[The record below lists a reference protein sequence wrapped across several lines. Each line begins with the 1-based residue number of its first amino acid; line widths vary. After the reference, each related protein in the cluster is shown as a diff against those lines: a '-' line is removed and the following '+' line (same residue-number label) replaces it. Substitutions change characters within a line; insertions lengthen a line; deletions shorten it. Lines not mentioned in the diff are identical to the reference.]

1 MNIDRDNCN
10 TQKATASL
18 FSFLKKLL
26 SEKHYRLVLGA
37 FVVYVLNCSRGSVS
51 WLSRVTGASR
61 DMIQRGRDE
70 ILQDDPHVFSPRTRR
85 PGGGRKAVEELQPE
99 LEQAVKAVV
108 ECESYGMPQDKKG
121 RLYCA
126 LSLKKIVNALHSLSD
141 KFKACPR
148 TVLRLIRKLGYSK
161 QQNKK
166 ALQCG
171 KPHKDR
177 NTQMEK
183 IAASREVIEEQ
194 PHNPVI
200 SVDAK
205 AKVFFNNLLQ
215 KGRQW
220 RQKGDPV
227 KVLDHDYPEKGKKGT
242 PMGVYDLINNRGF
255 VNFGLSHDTAEF
267 AVESIR
273 QWWLRFGRQMFP
285 DAEYLTILC
294 DGGGSNGYRLRLWK
308 YELAK
313 LADEI
318 GLPILVHHYPPG
330 CSKFNP
336 IEHRMFN
343 IISMNWAG
351 QPFTDAETVIR
362 YIEASTTSTGLS
374 IGARLDEKI
383 YPKGIK
389 VSDEQFDAINM
400 IVDENLGTWNYLI
413 LGLSKAAFNVEAA

>member
-1 MNIDRDNCN
+1 
-10 TQKATASL
+10 
-18 FSFLKKLL
+18 
-26 SEKHYRLVLGA
+26 
-37 FVVYVLNCSRGSVS
+37 
-51 WLSRVTGASR
+51 
-61 DMIQRGRDE
+61 
-70 ILQDDPHVFSPRTRR
+70 
-85 PGGGRKAVEELQPE
+85 
-99 LEQAVKAVV
+99 
-108 ECESYGMPQDKKG
+108 
-121 RLYCA
+121 
-126 LSLKKIVNALHSLSD
+126 
-141 KFKACPR
+141 
-148 TVLRLIRKLGYSK
+148 
-161 QQNKK
+161 
-166 ALQCG
+166 
-171 KPHKDR
+171 
-177 NTQMEK
+177 MEK
-183 IAASREVIEEQ
+183 IAASREVIKEQ

-215 KGRQW
+215 KGRPW

-313 LADEI
+313 LADAI

-362 YIEASTTSTGLS
+362 YIEASATSTGLS

-383 YPKGIK
+383 YPKGIR
-389 VSDEQFDAINM
+389 VSDAQFDAINM

-413 LGLSKAAFNVEAA
+413 LGLSRAASNAEAA